1 MKTNFAALIIA
12 LLLCLGCIALAE
24 GMPVADYA
32 AVMQPD
38 FASDTLKQEVTVIA
52 FVDGDTTHF
61 SVPETM
67 VEDGVLRA
75 RYLGINTPESTG
87 RVDAWGKA
95 ASRFTKEKLS
105 GASSI
110 LIESDTNQ
118 WNPDTTGGRYL
129 VWVWYRNSETE
140 PYRNLNIE
148 LLQQGLARINNTN
161 NRYGEIC
168 ALALAQAKEQKLC
181 LWSDNPDP
189 EYSYGNIQEVTVKEL
204 RLHPERYEGQ
214 KVAFDAVIIGSGS
227 NSVYVESFDA
237 ETDRHYGMYV
247 YYGRSFTGP
256 GLSILVPG
264 NEVRIVGTMQYYEN
278 GGIYEITSLTYWAM
292 DPTHPDNLQLRNTGL
307 APSYP
312 LTSAEAFNSQVTVE
326 TEEGS
331 LTFVYP
337 ALVLDTSIAMEHLTV
352 ISAYQNENKSSS
364 SYGAMT
370 LTCEHSGVQVTVYT
384 VALYDRNHTLL
395 TCDAFLGKTV
405 SVRGIVEVHNG
416 DYQIKVFSLNGIA
429 IQE

>member
-1 MKTNFAALIIA
+1 M
-12 LLLCLGCIALAE
+12 
-24 GMPVADYA
+24 
-32 AVMQPD
+32 
-38 FASDTLKQEVTVIA
+38 
-52 FVDGDTTHF
+52 
-61 SVPETM
+61 
-67 VEDGVLRA
+67 
-75 RYLGINTPESTG
+75 
-87 RVDAWGKA
+87 
-95 ASRFTKEKLS
+95 
-105 GASSI
+105 
-110 LIESDTNQ
+110 
-118 WNPDTTGGRYL
+118 
-129 VWVWYRNSETE
+129 
-140 PYRNLNIE
+140 
-148 LLQQGLARINNTN
+148 
-161 NRYGEIC
+161 
-168 ALALAQAKEQKLC
+168 
-181 LWSDNPDP
+181 
-189 EYSYGNIQEVTVKEL
+189 KEL

-337 ALVLDTSIAMEHLTV
+337 ALVLDTSIAMEHLVLAAAAEGLGTCW
-352 ISAYQNENKSSS
+352 ICAFSRPQMNEALNIRAPWSAFALSPIGYAA
-364 SYGAMT
+364 GAPRPFT
-370 LTCEHSGVQVTVYT
+370 RK
-384 VALYDRNHTLL
+384 AL
-395 TCDAFLGKTV
+395 AEV
-405 SVRGIVEVHNG
+405 VE
-416 DYQIKVFSLNGIA
+416 IKG
-429 IQE
+429 